1 MQRPCGK
8 KQMGTRKEVKETNIA
23 GVWRAR
29 AEEQNKSRVRDGDKI
44 YSQRDEGQ
52 RKELNYVPS
61 I

>member
-8 KQMGTRKEVKETNIA
+8 KQMGTRKEVKETSIA
-23 GVWRAR
+23 GVWRAC

-44 YSQRDEGQ
+44 YSQRAEGQ
-52 RKELNYVPS
+52 RTELNYVPS

>member
-8 KQMGTRKEVKETNIA
+8 KQMGTRKEVKETSIA
-23 GVWRAR
+23 GVWRAC
-29 AEEQNKSRVRDGDKI
+29 AEQNKSRVRDGDKI
-44 YSQRDEGQ
+44 YSQRAEGQ